1 MQGII
6 TKLITL
12 VEEKLKV
19 PCLYNDWNRLNKDTD
34 KLSKSISDKD
44 PKFPAVYI
52 VIPAQGSV
60 DSRFGRYRQ
69 SSILTINFVIETLE
83 RADFDGVENESRIEA
98 MKYLAI
104 RFLYHFEKSRLFEPL
119 TDIIDFR
126 NLYMVTDNSL
136 TGVSITIPVKE
147 LEGICFD
154 DVEEE
159 EEEKEIEP
167 EADGIDDE
175 SYYIFTQDS
184 DARLN
189 IGYYGI
195 DGEFVENHN
204 YFTYLINISLD
215 RGNVL
220 RFTGFVDTDMLFDL
234 GGDFIVSASV
244 FEPVREINYILSS
257 GTTSIR
263 VTTRADVPFKVK
275 IGTF

>member
-1 MQGII
+1 MSLINKLI
-6 TKLITL
+6 DLVETKLN
-12 VEEKLKV
+12 V
-19 PCLYNDWNRLNKDTD
+19 PVLFNDWHRLNVETSKI
-34 KLSKSISDKD
+34 SKSISNKD

-52 VIPAQGSV
+52 IIPARGSI
-60 DSRFGRYRQ
+60 DSRFGRYRETSQ
-69 SSILTINFVIETLE
+69 LTINFLIETLE
-83 RADFDGVENESRIEA
+83 RSDFDGIENDSRIDK
-98 MKYLAI
+98 MKQLAI
-104 RFLYHFEKSRLFEPL
+104 RFLYHYEKSRLFEPL
-119 TDIIDFR
+119 PEIIEFND
-126 NLYMVTDNSL
+126 LYMVTDNSL
-136 TGVSITIPVKE
+136 TGLSITIPVKE

-159 EEEKEIEP
+159 EEEKEVEP

-184 DARLN
+184 DAQLN

-204 YFTYLINISLD
+204 YSTYLINISLD
-215 RGNVL
+215 RGNIL

-263 VTTRADVPFKVK
+263 VTTRADVPFRVK
-275 IGTF
+275 LGTF

>member
-1 MQGII
+1 MSLINKLI
-6 TKLITL
+6 DLVETKLN
-12 VEEKLKV
+12 V
-19 PCLYNDWNRLNKDTD
+19 PVLFNDWHRLNVETSKI
-34 KLSKSISDKD
+34 SKSISNKD

-52 VIPAQGSV
+52 IIPARGSI
-60 DSRFGRYRQ
+60 DSRFGRYRETSQ
-69 SSILTINFVIETLE
+69 LTINFLIETLE
-83 RADFDGVENESRIEA
+83 RSDFDGIENDSRIDK
-98 MKYLAI
+98 MKQLAI
-104 RFLYHFEKSRLFEPL
+104 RFLYHYEKSRLFEPL
-119 TDIIDFR
+119 PEIIEFND
-126 NLYMVTDNSL
+126 LYMVTDNSL
-136 TGVSITIPVKE
+136 TGLSITIPVKE

-154 DVEEE
+154 DVDEE

-167 EADGIDDE
+167 EADEIDGE
-175 SYYIFTQDS
+175 NYYIFTRDS
-184 DARLN
+184 DAQLN

-195 DGEFVENHN
+195 DGEFVDNHN

-263 VTTRADVPFKVK
+263 VTTRADVPFRVK
-275 IGTF
+275 LGTF